1 MPKKGDGTLNTN
13 PNTDNRTENPAQ
25 QNDTYRVSK
34 GVGALFDIMESLVQA
49 VIIAIVMLTVFFRIS
64 IVDGTSMVPT
74 LHNGDTLIISDFC
87 YTPKTG
93 DIVVVQPMTERF
105 NELIIK
111 RVIATG
117 GQTVDIDFINWV
129 VYVDGEPL
137 ELPHETY
144 INFIDGIAMNQ
155 SDISFPHTVPQG
167 KIFVMGDNRNDS
179 LDSRDSAV
187 GDIDEQLI
195 VGRALYRILPFEDRK
210 NLTAS

>member
-1 MPKKGDGTLNTN
+1 MPKKGDGTLHTN

-117 GQTVDIDFINWV
+117 GQTVDIDFINWI

-167 KIFVMGDNRNDS
+167 KIFVMGDNRRVS
-179 LDSRDSAV
+179 LDSRSEEVGTVSEDS
-187 GDIDEQLI
+187 I
-195 VGRALYRILPFEDRK
+195 VGKAFIRLYPFNQIK
-210 NLTAS
+210 LL